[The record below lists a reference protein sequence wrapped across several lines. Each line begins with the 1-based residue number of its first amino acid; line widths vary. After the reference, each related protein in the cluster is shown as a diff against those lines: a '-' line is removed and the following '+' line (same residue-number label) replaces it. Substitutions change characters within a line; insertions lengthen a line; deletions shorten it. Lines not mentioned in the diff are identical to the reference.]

1 MNNEQKIN
9 ALKNLNVKP
18 LVIEIE
24 FEVVGFDQP
33 TNGQVKVLLNDDEF
47 AIIDIDQL
55 TSFND
60 NAIMFFKD
68 SFYYRSE
75 INELLQ
81 SFVSECST
89 EFKVEKE
96 EN

>member
-9 ALKNLNVKP
+9 ALKNLSVKP
-18 LVIEIE
+18 LVIERE

-33 TNGQVKVLLNDDEF
+33 ENGQVKVLLNDDEF

-68 SFYYRSE
+68 AFYYRSE

-96 EN
+96 AV